1 MQAAIA
7 RLHEMRAAASRTG
20 PFTIGAF
27 GPPGPP
33 EKVAASIPYFEELGV
48 DQVQVRFPS
57 ISCAD
62 LVDQIER
69 FSALVTQP
77 G

>member
-1 MQAAIA
+1 MKPAMA
-7 RLHEMRAAASRTG
+7 RIREMREAAGRTG

-33 EKVAASIPYFEELGV
+33 EKVAASIPYFEDLGV

-57 ISCAD
+57 TSCAD
-62 LVDQIER
+62 LVGQIER